1 MEILRAEHLTKIY
14 GKGNTSVTAVND
26 LSLSVAQGEFV
37 AVVGSS
43 GSGKSTLLH
52 MLGGVDQPTEGK
64 VWIQGEDIYTLS
76 TEKLAIFRRRQIGL
90 IYQFFN
96 LIPTLNVEEN
106 ITLPCELDGQ
116 TVDKKRLDKLVDEL
130 GLTGREKH
138 LPEELSGGQQQR
150 VSIGRALIN
159 RPAIVLAD
167 EPTGN
172 LDKKNSDEIVELL
185 RRANQEYRQTIIMIT
200 HNLEIAKTADRVIAI
215 EDGNWGDVYKLGEGD
230 ANAGTLA
237 FGTENNIPAPDGG
250 LYFFDVSL
258 KALTYKL
265 TALGSEIYVAGL
277 NKLEDETWTFEPLP
291 AATTAGVFSGSITIT
306 QPSAWG
312 FKIYLFDNNWDY
324 VYGGNGGKLYYK
336 GNGITDDATLAPGTY
351 TLTVDLIHATYTIE

>member
-1 MEILRAEHLTKIY
+1 MQEWRM
-14 GKGNTSVTAVND
+14 S
-26 LSLSVAQGEFV
+26 
-37 AVVGSS
+37 
-43 GSGKSTLLH
+43 
-52 MLGGVDQPTEGK
+52 
-64 VWIQGEDIYTLS
+64 
-76 TEKLAIFRRRQIGL
+76 
-90 IYQFFN
+90 
-96 LIPTLNVEEN
+96 IP
-106 ITLPCELDGQ
+106 PG
-116 TVDKKRLDKLVDEL
+116 
-130 GLTGREKH
+130 
-138 LPEELSGGQQQR
+138 
-150 VSIGRALIN
+150 
-159 RPAIVLAD
+159 
-167 EPTGN
+167 
-172 LDKKNSDEIVELL
+172 
-185 RRANQEYRQTIIMIT
+185 
-200 HNLEIAKTADRVIAI
+200 
-215 EDGNWGDVYKLGEGD
+215 VYKLGEGD

>member
-116 TVDKKRLDKLVDEL
+116 TVDKKRLDKLIDEL
-130 GLTGREKH
+130 GLNGRKTH

-200 HNLEIAKTADRVIAI
+200 HQMEVIKEIAERVAVIEHGRIIEEGSVVDLFTNPQTPTLKKFVGSVMSSEVPEQLSHMDIHADKENADDQTVLSLSFR
-215 EDGNWGDVYKLGEGD
+215 GDV
-230 ANAGTLA
+230 ANEPIIANLIKKY
-237 FGTENNIPAPDGG
+237 N
-250 LYFFDVSL
+250 LDVSIL
-258 KALTYKL
+258 Y
-265 TALGSEIYVAGL
+265 
-277 NKLEDETWTFEPLP
+277 
-291 AATTAGVFSGSITIT
+291 GSIDYIQNVSFGRLIITIIGDDSDMKEALNHLKSLPIT
-306 QPSAWG
+306 SEVLG
-312 FKIYLFDNNWDY
+312 Y
-324 VYGGNGGKLYYK
+324 VSS
-336 GNGITDDATLAPGTY
+336 
-351 TLTVDLIHATYTIE
+351 H

>member
-1 MEILRAEHLTKIY
+1 MITVNVA
-14 GKGNTSVTAVND
+14 TAGECTLVID
-26 LSLSVAQGEFV
+26 LSNPKQWKAEVTS
-37 AVVGSS
+37 GSS
-43 GSGKSTLLH
+43 EPEPVRETLY
-52 MLGGVDQPTEGK
+52 MLGISE
-64 VWIQGEDIYTLS
+64 GEDSWTFDNHLRLYDEDNLGYAGVADVNS
-76 TEKLAIFRRRQIGL
+76 PWG
-90 IYQFFN
+90 YQ
-96 LIPTLNVEEN
+96 
-106 ITLPCELDGQ
+106 
-116 TVDKKRLDKLVDEL
+116 
-130 GLTGREKH
+130 
-138 LPEELSGGQQQR
+138 
-150 VSIGRALIN
+150 
-159 RPAIVLAD
+159 
-167 EPTGN
+167 
-172 LDKKNSDEIVELL
+172 
-185 RRANQEYRQTIIMIT
+185 
-200 HNLEIAKTADRVIAI
+200 IAI